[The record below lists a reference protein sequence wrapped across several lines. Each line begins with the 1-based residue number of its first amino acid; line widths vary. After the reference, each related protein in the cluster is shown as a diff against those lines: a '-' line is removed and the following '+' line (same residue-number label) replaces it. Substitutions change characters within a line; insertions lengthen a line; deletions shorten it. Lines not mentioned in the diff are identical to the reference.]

1 MHLCGICIE
10 NVECPSA
17 LPCGHIFCS
26 GCLSRTVDAIRPYST
41 LHCCPTCRARYS
53 VVSIDP
59 ALFPHHVTP
68 SIRRLYL
75 DQPAPLPAP
84 ISSVTDITKEKR
96 SLLAENS
103 ALRTNCEMWRKRAE
117 AHGGVTLKL
126 LDLLHVLRYQ
136 ASQAQREQNEL
147 KQRYNV
153 LKRKLNVDDP

>member
-1 MHLCGICIE
+1 M
-10 NVECPSA
+10 
-17 LPCGHIFCS
+17 
-26 GCLSRTVDAIRPYST
+26 DAIRPYST

-53 VVSIDP
+53 VGQLQLSIYILGIWIDIRDPVSIDP

-153 LKRKLNVDDP
+153 LKRKLNVDELSDLL